1 MNVVT
6 KGCCVAALSMGLLGC
21 GQDVTKSSAK
31 TGKESPEKHSAA
43 VSSSSMLTSPDEE
56 LARLELLKLPMA
68 GMMATQAAGIPA
80 SNARGVTL
88 SMLVVTGTVTAGPGQ
103 HVPGYE
109 VENKV
114 NPPKTYTLPDGQTI
128 RDGVWREGN
137 GDLFEFTIDQT
148 IFGSV
153 GDKNKISVMQ
163 VANGGYTFNV
173 GDHLGLVLLP
183 SHSSTYDYFAPALGV
198 NGVYRVSDSGE
209 VSSYDTATV
218 PTGRVATETVDT
230 VAAAARFIDPAVAYS
245 PGG

>member
-1 MNVVT
+1 MNVVAT
-6 KGCCVAALSMGLLGC
+6 GCCVVALSMGLLGC
-21 GQDVTKSSAK
+21 GQDETKSSAK
-31 TGKESPEKHSAA
+31 TGKESPGKHSAA
-43 VSSSSMLTSPDEE
+43 VSSSSMLTSTDEK
-56 LARLELLKLPMA
+56 LARQELLKLPMS
-68 GMMATQAAGIPA
+68 GMMATQAAGIPV
-80 SNARGVTL
+80 SNARGVTY

-153 GDKNKISVMQ
+153 GDTNKISVIQ
-163 VANGGYTFNV
+163 LFNGGYTLKV
-173 GDHLGLVLLP
+173 GEHLGLVLARAN
-183 SHSSTYDYFAPALGV
+183 STTYDYFIPYFGSNSVFRIA
-198 NGVYRVSDSGE
+198 SDGSITPY
-209 VSSYDTATV
+209 VASPS
-218 PTGRVATETVDT
+218 PTGRVSPETIDNV
-230 VAAAARFIDPAVAYS
+230 VAAARFIDPAVAYS